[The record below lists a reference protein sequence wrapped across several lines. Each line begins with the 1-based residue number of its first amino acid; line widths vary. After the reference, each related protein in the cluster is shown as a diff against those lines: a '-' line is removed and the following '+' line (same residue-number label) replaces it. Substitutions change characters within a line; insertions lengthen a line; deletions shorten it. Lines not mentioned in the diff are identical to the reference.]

1 MPFRDIVGHRRL
13 LDLLARSAGRGTL
26 PQSLIFAGP
35 GGVGKRA
42 VALATAQALN
52 CGSPTAP
59 DVEGTIAFDACGV
72 CPVCKRIARGMHPD
86 VLLVE
91 PGDSGSIRIEQV
103 RDVIDRAGYRPFEGR
118 RRVVIIDDADALG
131 VPAQNALLKTLEE
144 PPASS
149 VFILVTARADVL
161 LPTVRSRCPRLRF
174 QPLTADEV
182 SAVLIRLGRSAA
194 EAAAV
199 STMADGSVGRA
210 LEATA
215 RDAVEARERA
225 LRLLSVAAAADPGR
239 RLDAAKESLVQSAGA
254 GDRDHLAS
262 ALRAMASLVRD
273 VELLG
278 TGSDGETLLNKDIR
292 PALDH
297 LAAYRGERGIRA
309 FSAIDRALV
318 ALERN
323 AGVKIVA
330 DWVALQL

>member
-1 MPFRDIVGHRRL
+1 
-13 LDLLARSAGRGTL
+13 
-26 PQSLIFAGP
+26 
-35 GGVGKRA
+35 
-42 VALATAQALN
+42 
-52 CGSPTAP
+52 
-59 DVEGTIAFDACGV
+59 
-72 CPVCKRIARGMHPD
+72 MHPD